1 MSHTILI
8 VDDNPNNLR
17 ILSQMVMT
25 MGHEIRVA
33 KDGIAALASVRG
45 AIPDLVLL
53 DINMP
58 IMDSYETCRQIK
70 ADPALYEI
78 TVIFVSTNTE
88 EFNKS
93 LGFEVGAV
101 DYITKPLSMGETKAR
116 INTHLKISA
125 QRQQLKTRE
134 KELEQSNGELNRMIQ
149 IISHDLANSLTT
161 ISMATDLMRGNPAQD
176 HSRRIAM
183 IAESSAL
190 AIKLITDVRAH
201 HLASQEEVKLEPVS
215 LPDAV
220 HSAWMLVSHM
230 AEQKNI
236 RLEADLPAVQVLAEA
251 HSLILSV
258 LANLFTNAI
267 KFSPAG
273 SHIRLTQSCAEG
285 RCRLLVRDQGVGI
298 APDRLASLFVAAP
311 HKSTPGTAGERG
323 CGFGLP
329 LIHRYIQAYQ
339 GQIEVSSTLGE
350 GSVFTLDLGLA

>member
-1 MSHTILI
+1 MTHTILI

-17 ILSQMVMT
+17 ILSQMVQS

-33 KDGIAALASVRG
+33 KDGIAALASIRG

-58 IMDSYETCRQIK
+58 IMDGYETCRQIK
-70 ADPALYEI
+70 ADPALCEI
-78 TVIFVSTNTE
+78 PVIFVSTNTE

-125 QRQQLKTRE
+125 QRQQLKARE
-134 KELEQSNGELNRMIQ
+134 KELQESNGELNRMIQ

-161 ISMATDLMRGNPAQD
+161 ISMATDLMRSRPAQD
-176 HSRRIAM
+176 HSRRLAM
-183 IAESSAL
+183 VSEASTL

-201 HLASQEEVKLEPVS
+201 HLASQEQVKLEPVS

-230 AEQKNI
+230 AEQKKI
-236 RLEADLPAVQVLAEA
+236 SLDADLPACKVLAES

-267 KFSPAG
+267 KFSPPG
-273 SHIRLTQSCAEG
+273 SRITLNQTCCAG
-285 RCRLLVRDQGVGI
+285 RCHLLIRDQGVGI
-298 APDRLASLFVAAP
+298 APERLATLFKAEQN
-311 HKSTPGTAGERG
+311 KSTLGTAGERG
-323 CGFGLP
+323 CGFGMP
-329 LIHRYIQAYQ
+329 LIRRYIEAYQ
-339 GQIEVSSTLGE
+339 GRIEVSSTLGE
-350 GSVFTLDLGLA
+350 GSLFTLDFVLA

>member
-1 MSHTILI
+1 MTHTILI

-17 ILSQMVMT
+17 ILSQMVMA
-25 MGHEIRVA
+25 MGHDIRVA
-33 KDGIAALASVRG
+33 KDGMAALASVRG

-58 IMDSYETCRQIK
+58 IMDGYETCRQIK
-70 ADPALYEI
+70 ADPALCEI
-78 TVIFVSTNTE
+78 PVIFVSTNTE

-116 INTHLKISA
+116 INTHLKISS
-125 QRQQLKTRE
+125 QRQQLKARE
-134 KELEQSNGELNRMIQ
+134 KELEGSNEELNRMIQ

-161 ISMATDLMRGNPAQD
+161 ISMATELMRLKPGQD
-176 HSRRIAM
+176 HSRRLAM
-183 IAESSAL
+183 VAEASAL
-190 AIKLITDVRAH
+190 AIKLVTDVRAH
-201 HLASQEEVKLEPVS
+201 HLASKEVKLEPVS

-220 HSAWMLVSHM
+220 QSAWMLVSHL
-230 AEQKNI
+230 AEQKAI
-236 RLEADLPAVQVLAEA
+236 RLEADIPAVKILAEA

-267 KFSPAG
+267 KFSPSG
-273 SHIRLTQSCAEG
+273 SSIQLTQSCADG